1 MQLWA
6 SHLTYLSAEQGAVGG
21 RVQPPRPLL
30 RERKQESKE
39 CHGRKAT
46 KERNKTAPIYTLP
59 MQATVSELRSR
70 I

>member
-6 SHLTYLSAEQGAVGG
+6 SHLPYLSAEQGAGG

-39 CHGRKAT
+39 CHERKAT
-46 KERNKTAPIYTLP
+46 KERKKTAPIYTLLT
-59 MQATVSELRSR
+59 QATVSELRSR